1 MQIRIESWTK
11 NHDSQRAAVLGWAKV
26 VLGEGMSVWITVL
39 QSKNGGSY
47 CKLPTCKVGAEYVP
61 AIAWLDASKEKE
73 LSELVKQE
81 LQKDYLNKNQQ
92 EEMDW

>member
-1 MQIRIESWTK
+1 MQIRIENWTK

-26 VLGEGMSVWITVL
+26 CLGEKMSIWMTVL

-47 CKLPTCKVGAEYVP
+47 CKLPTCKVGSEYVS
-61 AIAWLDASKEKE
+61 AVSWLDASKEKE

-81 LQKDYLNKNQQ
+81 LQKGHLNKSVQ
-92 EEMDW
+92 EELGW